1 MTVNCRC
8 GTTYGVKLNFRKH
21 YRKEIS
27 IGGYYSTEDTYVVN
41 VPTVPINC
49 RIKNISMGGF
59 GFIALNR
66 VWVQLGDILNVTF
79 ALDKKPPEIVAKSHF
94 PYN

>member
-1 MTVNCRC
+1 MTVNCLC
-8 GTTYGVKLNFRKH
+8 GTTY
-21 YRKEIS
+21 S
-27 IGGYYSTEDTYVVN
+27 VN

-79 ALDKKPPEIVAKSHF
+79 ALIENRLKLLKKVIFRTIKDNYTDANLLKSQCATTGRLAF
-94 PYN
+94 IW

>member
-1 MTVNCRC
+1 VQYQLINIMGHKHFMTVNCLC
-8 GTTYGVKLNFRKH
+8 GTTY
-21 YRKEIS
+21 S
-27 IGGYYSTEDTYVVN
+27 VN

-66 VWVQLGDILNVTF
+66 VWVQLGDILNDTF
-79 ALDKKPPEIVAKSHF
+79 ALDKKPPEIVEKSHF